1 MYVCSMDFSK
11 RQIEIIEASK
21 DLIGLK
27 GIQNLTIKNLAE
39 KMSFTQPS
47 LYRHFKDK
55 TEILKS
61 VLLFHKDI
69 LSKGLITIVNSNQSF
84 LIKIES
90 IIKFQFNHFQ
100 KNPAVI
106 MVIFSETSFQYNSI
120 LSDEVAKIMKQ
131 KNKMLVGII
140 DEGKKK
146 GEIRADISSEQLAI
160 IIMGSMRL
168 TVLKWKLTDFNS
180 DLTNEGKI
188 LWNTIE
194 KLIKEQ

>member
-61 VLLFHKDI
+61 VLLFYKDI